1 MTTLRKG
8 SKGSEVSKLQNLLK
22 LAGENVVID
31 GDFGNQTETAV
42 KNFKKKRQIVVDGVV
57 GSQTW
62 GVLDSILYEAIGRAT
77 VKALEDMGNLPS
89 VDELLSLL

>member
-42 KNFKKKRQIVVDGVV
+42 KNFQKKRQIVVDGVV
-57 GSQTW
+57 GSW